1 MSALATVT
9 HLVMGALVML
19 LPAGEA
25 EAAGSWVATAPAVRA
40 VMVEREVASAPL
52 TAPDTLAAAGS
63 PAAGSPAA
71 GTPAERIESVV
82 WQYRTAPGQAVH
94 ARLCHAD
101 GCLPLPGGH
110 GTSRALAGLPVGTPL
125 HFRFSLAP
133 EQRGAVTVQGLQ
145 VIVNYR

>member
-1 MSALATVT
+1 MSALATAT
-9 HLVMGALVML
+9 QLVMGALVML

-52 TAPDTLAAAGS
+52 TAPAGPAAAD
-63 PAAGSPAA
+63 
-71 GTPAERIESVV
+71 TPAGRIDSVV

-110 GTSRALAGLPVGTPL
+110 GTSQALAGLPAGTPL

-133 EQRGAVTVQGLQ
+133 GQRGAVTVQGLQ